1 MQTLLRKW
9 CSFSPLSH
17 MLRAV
22 STDDFREAITSHSVG
37 QSANQISGQGAS
49 GSVLCAAFSL
59 DTCSFILSKASVVA
73 CLYLVQY
80 FMGWGTSAFLYHILH
95 FIKSAMQWWLF
106 GTRVRG
112 DTSVGREN
120 FRLPWWPGWEVMRS
134 YTQKRPRG
142 ESGGRDPGETLER
155 ELTEHKD
162 PLDLGDMGEVW
173 GKKWGWRR
181 NSGREDDFSLR
192 HWHSRFMGPS
202 KQWCLECHGIDKPR
216 AWKAVCGTVGDI
228 SQLTNVLQIL
238 KQNPYLFNYIP
249 VRQQK
254 ARLSG
259 ISTHLA

>member
-1 MQTLLRKW
+1 MFIFPPQSYASGCECWWFQRGDHKSLGRPE
-9 CSFSPLSH
+9 CQSDQ
-17 MLRAV
+17 RAGGFGLGAV
-22 STDDFREAITSHSVG
+22 CCIQFGHLFFHSK
-37 QSANQISGQGAS
+37 QSISGCLSLSGAIFY
-49 GSVLCAAFSL
+49 GMGNLGF
-59 DTCSFILSKASVVA
+59 
-73 CLYLVQY
+73 LV
-80 FMGWGTSAFLYHILH
+80 SH

-112 DTSVGREN
+112 DTNLGREN

-134 YTQKRPRG
+134 HTQNRPRG

-155 ELTEHKD
+155 KLTEHKD

-181 NSGREDDFSLR
+181 NWGREDDFSLR
-192 HWHSRFMGPS
+192 HWRSRFMGPS
-202 KQWCLECHGIDKPR
+202 KQWCLECQPR
-216 AWKAVCGTVGDI
+216 AWKAVCGTVGNI
-228 SQLTNVLQIL
+228 SQLTNVLEIL